1 MNFSF
6 NYIVERTASLLAA
19 IILLQTL
26 FFKFSGA
33 EESTFIF
40 SSLGIEPWGRIG
52 TVILEL
58 AAGLMLLSRAFSAV
72 GALLG
77 AGLMAGAIMSHLL
90 ILGIEVQ
97 GDGGWLFAL
106 AVAVF
111 VSNIIT
117 LIMMRAQ
124 FRPQLRRFLPFLR

>member
-52 TVILEL
+52 TGILEL